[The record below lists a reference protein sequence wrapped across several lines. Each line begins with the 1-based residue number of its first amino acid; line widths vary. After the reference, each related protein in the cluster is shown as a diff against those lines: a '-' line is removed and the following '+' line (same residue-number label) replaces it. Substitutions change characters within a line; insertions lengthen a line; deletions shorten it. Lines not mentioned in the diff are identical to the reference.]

1 MSSHSTVK
9 AKYSPMPTARATT
22 SSPPKRSQARTLSLP
37 VSGSS
42 SSATGSARCTGIG
55 PVTGWSTADRLEVAP
70 ATGIAEVDG
79 PVPNRPVD
87 RSATGAP
94 ASLLRRP
101 TRTGDGAASARSP
114 TRPVVEVRSS
124 GESRGART
132 DGSGRAGCDTR
143 AGAASPAG
151 VASRPG
157 VASRAGAGPRAGA
170 TGPASPVRGREVP
183 AGWSGQV
190 VTGTRTCDGD
200 AAADARTAGG
210 CAAGGPA
217 AGDRAAAARAAA
229 DRAAAGDAAAGG
241 CCPAPGARGPASTRG
256 DLPVASGSSVVR
268 RRRPGRVPSSV
279 SRPCSRRI
287 SANERTLYSP
297 ESGCDITLPPA
308 GRGGGG

>member
-42 SSATGSARCTGIG
+42 SSTTGSARCTGIG
-55 PVTGWSTADRLEVAP
+55 PVTGWSTADRVEVAP

-87 RSATGAP
+87 WSATVAP

-101 TRTGDGAASARSP
+101 TRTGDGEAPARSP
-114 TRPVVEVRSS
+114 TRPVVEVGSS
-124 GESRGART
+124 GAPRGART
-132 DGSGRAGCDTR
+132 AGSAPAGCGTR
-143 AGAASPAG
+143 ADAAS
-151 VASRPG
+151 
-157 VASRAGAGPRAGA
+157 RAGA
-170 TGPASPVRGREVP
+170 TGPASPVSGREVP
-183 AGWSGQV
+183 GDWSGQV

-200 AAADARTAGG
+200 DAADAR
-210 CAAGGPA
+210 AAGACPAGRPPAGDGAAA
-217 AGDRAAAARAAA
+217 AGAAAARAAA

-241 CCPAPGARGPASTRG
+241 SCPAPGARGPASTRG